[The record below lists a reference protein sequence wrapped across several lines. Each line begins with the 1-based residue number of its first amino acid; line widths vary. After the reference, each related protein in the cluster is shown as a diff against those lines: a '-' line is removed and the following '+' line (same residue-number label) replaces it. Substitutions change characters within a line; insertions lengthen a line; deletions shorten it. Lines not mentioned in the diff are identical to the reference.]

1 MLSFKEYLN
10 EAYLIEG
17 GGRRILGV
25 NPLQVDSHREF
36 MRAIN
41 PYTDHLVIKQ
51 TGSGVK
57 ISSKDGELLHVLQS
71 NSKIGPKTAITGLT
85 RIRDHLLMNGLYEP
99 EKNENVGIRSMRAG
113 TSFDQ
118 RELEEPEETPKTDD
132 VKGLF
137 SPENTRGSGQVKRRH
152 G

>member
-1 MLSFKEYLN
+1 MLSFKQYLN
-10 EAYLIEG
+10 ESYLVEG

-25 NPLQVDSHREF
+25 NPLQIDSHREF

-41 PYTDHLVIKQ
+41 PYSHHLVIKS
-51 TGSGVK
+51 TGSGTK
-57 ISSKDGELLHVLQS
+57 ILTPDGELLHVVAAA
-71 NSKIGPKTAITGLT
+71 SKIGPKTAITGLT

-113 TSFDQ
+113 TSFDEK
-118 RELEEPEETPKTDD
+118 ELKEPEEKPTETD
-132 VKGLF
+132 VGALF
-137 SPENTRGSGQVKRRH
+137 SKENTRGSGPKRRH

>member
-25 NPLQVDSHREF
+25 NPLQVDSHGEF

-41 PYTDHLVIKQ
+41 PYTKHLVIKS
-51 TGSGVK
+51 TGSGTK
-57 ISSKDGELLHVLQS
+57 IMTPEGEFLHMI
-71 NSKIGPKTAITGLT
+71 NTASKIGPRTAIIGLT
-85 RIRDHLLMNGLYEP
+85 KIRDHLLMNGLYEP
-99 EKNENVGIRSMRAG
+99 EKNENVGIRRLKPGS
-113 TSFDQ
+113 SFDQ
-118 RELEEPEETPKTDD
+118 KELEEPEETSKTDD